1 MLVVRFMLGADTRS
15 MSASS
20 LLVRAVASRR
30 HSTENGCGGSSRSD
44 AKRTRREMRMQ
55 ASRMSLESETS
66 SALESWLVGCL
77 EVKGGSSECSLV
89 ILSLTHYLG

>member
-1 MLVVRFMLGADTRS
+1 MLGADTRS

-30 HSTENGCGGSSRSD
+30 QSTENWCGGSSRSD
-44 AKRTRREMRMQ
+44 SKRTRREMRMQ

-66 SALESWLVGCL
+66 SALESRAMGFLA
-77 EVKGGSSECSLV
+77 VKGGSSEVQSGD
-89 ILSLTHYLG
+89 T